1 MNIAA
6 AICRD
11 AAQLVAGDRQNTHGD
26 MLINMTNI
34 AHLWNAILTAKQ
46 GRHRPLP
53 LPLTALDVA
62 NMLEAMKIAR
72 RYSGIH
78 NRDDY
83 TDGAG
88 YAGVAGQVA
97 EQLFNLTQKEP

>member
-11 AAQLVAGDRQNTHGD
+11 AAALVSGDRQNSHGD
-26 MLINMTNI
+26 MLTNMRNI
-34 AHLWNAILTAKQ
+34 ASIWNAILCAKQ
-46 GRHRPLP
+46 GRQWPQP
-53 LPLTALDVA
+53 TPLTAADVA
-62 NMLEAMKIAR
+62 NMLEALKIAR
-72 RYSGIH
+72 RYSGVH

-97 EQLFNLTQKEP
+97 EQLLNLTQKEP